1 MPMRKKSEAHK
12 TLSILFARDGVPH
25 TVIIDSAKEQA
36 MGDFCKKARQ
46 ADCHIKQTQ
55 PYSPWSNATE
65 GAIRKLKKGVAR
77 NMLQTTAPKGLWD
90 DCAEL
95 EALVRSHT
103 SHDIYKLDGQV
114 PKSLVAEFK
123 WYQWVYSRDTVIGF
137 PEDKEILGHYL
148 GPSSD
153 ISPAMAA
160 KILKR

>member
-1 MPMRKKSEAHK
+1 
-12 TLSILFARDGVPH
+12 
-25 TVIIDSAKEQA
+25 
-36 MGDFCKKARQ
+36 
-46 ADCHIKQTQ
+46 
-55 PYSPWSNATE
+55 
-65 GAIRKLKKGVAR
+65 
-77 NMLQTTAPKGLWD
+77 LWD
-90 DCAEL
+90 DCAEV
-95 EALVRSHT
+95 EALICSHT